1 MGAPT
6 PASFTVRGWCPSSYR
21 PMETGDGLLLRLPA
35 RVGGFRADDMT
46 AIADIA
52 ERHGNGLIDL
62 TRRANIQLRG
72 VTAESLPHAQQDLR
86 DAELIPADASAVA
99 PSIMVGPLTGCGT
112 GELIDADRLHGR
124 LLDALSRPPELHAL
138 PAKFSFNIDC
148 GGEVAALDGERAD
161 IHLRAVSGASGASIA
176 VGLDAPGA
184 IAWFGPVGIDAA
196 PAVAVAL
203 AAGFLASRQSDQRR
217 MRDLSATSIAKLADA
232 CGLTPLALP
241 QRSISRPQL
250 GVMSDGRGRIIA
262 AGVAAPFGR
271 LSAAM
276 LRRLASCA
284 TDAGVASLRLSPWR
298 SLFGKVADPIAAA
311 RFVAGATDAG
321 FICDGNDPL
330 LAIDACPGAPQ
341 CSSATVDTHAIARAV
356 ADHMAVLGLRSC
368 HVSGCVKGCARSAA
382 ADLTLV
388 GNAGALSIIRAG
400 TARDMPI
407 TVIHLD
413 ELPAFCQRP
422 VHA

>member
-35 RVGGFRADDMT
+35 RVGGFRADDMA

-52 ERHGNGLIDL
+52 ERYGNGLIDM

-72 VTAESLPHAQQDLR
+72 VTAESLEHAQRDLR
-86 DAELIPADASAVA
+86 DAGLIPADASAVT
-99 PSIMVGPLTGCGT
+99 PSIMVGPLTGCGA
-112 GELIDADRLHGR
+112 GD
-124 LLDALSRPPELHAL
+124 LLDADTLHERLLVALSGAPELHAL
-138 PAKFSFNIDC
+138 PAKFSFNIDG

-161 IHLRAVSGASGASIA
+161 IHLRAVVGTSGASVA
-176 VGLDAPGA
+176 VGLDTPGA
-184 IAWFGPVGIDAA
+184 IAWFGPAEIDAA

-203 AAGFLASRQSDQRR
+203 AAGFLAHRQHDQRR
-217 MRDLSATSIAKLADA
+217 MRDLPATSIAKLADA
-232 CGLTPLALP
+232 CGLTPLVLP
-241 QRSISRPQL
+241 LRSISRPQL
-250 GVMSDGRGRIIA
+250 GVMSDGRGRVIA

-284 TDAGVASLRLSPWR
+284 TEAGVASLRVSPWR
-298 SLFGKVADPIAAA
+298 SLFGKVAHPAAGA
-311 RFVAGATDAG
+311 RFVAGATEAG

-341 CSSATVDTHAIARAV
+341 CSSATVDTHAVARAV

-388 GNAGALSIIRAG
+388 GNAGALSVVRAG